1 MTQNTTDMA
10 KKNTKKAKKWAN
22 YRIIIGVIALNL
34 VVAAALLVGAY
45 YSMKNWL
52 NEYTQHGIEIETPNI
67 IGLYPEEAEAQLS
80 ALGLK
85 LQIIDSTFSQKTALG
100 TFFEQNPKA
109 GTKIKNGRTIYA
121 TRNASIRRPVIVP
134 EIRDMS
140 RKQAEIMLKSLGLE
154 IGSYHYEASTYKDII
169 LDVRVN
175 NVTVTSGSELPE
187 GTIVD
192 LYIGTGPSDVKVS
205 VPSLKGMKINEAR
218 TELIN
223 RGLTL
228 GRESYDDQASGN
240 SDKYYIYDQ
249 SPTAGDIVRGGSSI
263 DVMLSLNIEKS
274 ITEDNTDDEET
285 FF

>member
-1 MTQNTTDMA
+1 MPD
-10 KKNTKKAKKWAN
+10 
-22 YRIIIGVIALNL
+22 
-34 VVAAALLVGAY
+34 
-45 YSMKNWL
+45 
-52 NEYTQHGIEIETPNI
+52 
-67 IGLYPEEAEAQLS
+67 
-80 ALGLK
+80 
-85 LQIIDSTFSQKTALG
+85 
-100 TFFEQNPKA
+100 
-109 GTKIKNGRTIYA
+109 
-121 TRNASIRRPVIVP
+121 
-134 EIRDMS
+134 
-140 RKQAEIMLKSLGLE
+140 
-154 IGSYHYEASTYKDII
+154 GSS
-169 LDVRVN
+169 
-175 NVTVTSGSELPE
+175 P
-187 GTIVD
+187 
-192 LYIGTGPSDVKVS
+192 VS